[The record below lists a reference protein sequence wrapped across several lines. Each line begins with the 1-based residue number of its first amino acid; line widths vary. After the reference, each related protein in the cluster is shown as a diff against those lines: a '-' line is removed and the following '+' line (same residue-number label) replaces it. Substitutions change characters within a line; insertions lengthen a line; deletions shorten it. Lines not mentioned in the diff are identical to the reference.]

1 MLLAEAG
8 TDSTTPLFVLPQASA
23 KQEVQF
29 VADRDVALSY
39 VDPVEAAADVV
50 VAAAVVDS
58 LDGTFQGGCLLAP
71 EAERPMHSDVTRLVV
86 KAAVPIPEEVAAL
99 VVRVAVAAAAAAVM
113 SLPDEQSH

>member
-8 TDSTTPLFVLPQASA
+8 TDSTTPLFVLQASV

-29 VADRDVALSY
+29 VADRDVASFY

-50 VAAAVVDS
+50 VAAAVVYP
-58 LDGTFQGGCLLAP
+58 LDETVQDDCLLARV
-71 EAERPMHSDVTRLVV
+71 EGRPMHSDVTRLVV

-99 VVRVAVAAAAAAVM
+99 VVRVAAAAAVV